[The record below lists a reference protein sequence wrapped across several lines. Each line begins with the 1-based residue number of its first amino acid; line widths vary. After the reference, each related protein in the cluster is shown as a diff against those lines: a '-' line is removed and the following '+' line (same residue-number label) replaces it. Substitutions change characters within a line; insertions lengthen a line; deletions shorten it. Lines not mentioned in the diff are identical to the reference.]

1 MTNQIHVQFF
11 GKILSLESKNNDISK
26 KLLLKKPKEIKQ
38 NVYLQVYT
46 YRKQAVLLDDLDQ
59 CLKCR

>member
-11 GKILSLESKNNDISK
+11 GKILSLESKNTNISK
-26 KLLLKKPKEIKQ
+26 KVSLTKPKEIKQ
-38 NVYLQVYT
+38 NVHLQVYT

>member
-11 GKILSLESKNNDISK
+11 GKILSLESKNTNISK
-26 KLLLKKPKEIKQ
+26 KVLLTKPKEIKQ
-38 NVYLQVYT
+38 NVHLQVYT

>member
-11 GKILSLESKNNDISK
+11 GKILSLESKNTDISK

>member
-11 GKILSLESKNNDISK
+11 GKMLSLESKNTDISK

>member
-11 GKILSLESKNNDISK
+11 GKILSLESKNTDISK
-26 KLLLKKPKEIKQ
+26 KLLLKKPKEMKQ

-46 YRKQAVLLDDLDQ
+46 YRKQAILLDDLDQ